1 MRFPMNP
8 EDMFMAQNI
17 PEFLVMVSGSELLAS
32 RNPCRHGRNVK
43 SKLWWKYF
51 HLSRPND
58 WSRESHQNGGDIDW
72 VCVEVEVLWHVEH
85 VQQGR
90 RYQGLL
96 GSEHHHY
103 RRWEPAVEGE
113 ENIHDPITA
122 RNIVTS
128 PRSYPF
134 PYAINPSTL
143 KFELSE
149 AYL

>member
-1 MRFPMNP
+1 MEWEVYLGSPDDRSRQPH
-8 EDMFMAQNI
+8 QY
-17 PEFLVMVSGSELLAS
+17 SG
-32 RNPCRHGRNVK
+32 HVDGV
-43 SKLWWKYF
+43 
-51 HLSRPND
+51 
-58 WSRESHQNGGDIDW
+58 G
-72 VCVEVEVLWHVEH
+72 VEVEILRHVEH